1 MQTQTSRVKLMET
14 PTTNFL
20 SSLLYFLTVFIS
32 QQHAGV
38 SATGLWTYFHFFIFL
53 FSFFNDIDVNTRHYK
68 ASTRTCSGTL
78 LAMPC
83 RKILGHSRR
92 RFLLFVLLLI
102 GPYFCVFG
110 LNQCYLFFSILHRKS
125 RMYIS
130 LTVIAS

>member
-20 SSLLYFLTVFIS
+20 SSFLYFLTVFIS

-38 SATGLWTYFHFFIFL
+38 SATGLWTYFPFDFL

-68 ASTRTCSGTL
+68 ASTRTCSGTF

-83 RKILGHSRR
+83 RKFLGHSRR
-92 RFLLFVLLLI
+92 RFLLFVLLLN
-102 GPYFCVFG
+102 GPYSCVFG
-110 LNQCYLFFSILHRKS
+110 LKSMLSFFFFFFLFCIESHACI
-125 RMYIS
+125 I
-130 LTVIAS
+130 V

>member
-14 PTTNFL
+14 PTTDFL
-20 SSLLYFLTVFIS
+20 SSFLYFLTVFIS

-38 SATGLWTYFHFFIFL
+38 SATGLWTYFPFYFL

-83 RKILGHSRR
+83 RKVLGHSRR
-92 RFLLFVLLLI
+92 RFLLFCAFCLMGLI
-102 GPYFCVFG
+102 FMFLALIDVFFFLFCMESHACIIV
-110 LNQCYLFFSILHRKS
+110 
-125 RMYIS
+125 
-130 LTVIAS
+130 